1 MEIDYNE
8 ENIFFILTSNSW
20 DSRKGQKMVFLKNR
34 YYVYDDEH
42 LLLDGGI
49 VSYDQDS
56 KTMKI
61 RNEDLRGEIC
71 LSLKDK
77 NILHL
82 KGWVLSKSA
91 GHIIID
97 TLLYKYDKKLRAPLS
112 RVARVERYLRPNEIY
127 ENLLNEKA
135 T

>member
-8 ENIFFILTSNSW
+8 ENLFFILTSNSW

-77 NILHL
+77 NILHP
-82 KGWVLSKSA
+82 S
-91 GHIIID
+91 
-97 TLLYKYDKKLRAPLS
+97 
-112 RVARVERYLRPNEIY
+112 Y
-127 ENLLNEKA
+127 EDSLANK
-135 T
+135 